1 MVTFLNGKVI
11 ITPSLKVFLTTNFP
25 SLCTCVLMGI
35 LTGTDIPL
43 VKLSSFAISLCAGLY
58 LLWQLW
64 YYTTVKWK
72 ISNSQKKMMSGVFFH
87 KVDYVELFRVNDY
100 SEERNLLQQI
110 LGIKDIIIMSTDR
123 SHPRLRIY
131 GVPASFDLISIIK
144 PLVQKCRKE
153 NHIYE
158 IANH

>member
-1 MVTFLNGKVI
+1 MVKQINGKVI
-11 ITPSLKVFLTTNFP
+11 LTPSLKMYFAANFP
-25 SLCTCVLMGI
+25 PICMGVVVAV
-35 LTGTDIPL
+35 LTGTDIPV
-43 VKLSSFAISLCAGLY
+43 VKITSIIVSLWITLY

-64 YYTTVKWK
+64 YYTTVRWE
-72 ISNSQKKMMSGVFFH
+72 ISNSQIKMMHGVFFH
-87 KVDYVELFRVNDY
+87 TVNYVELFRVNDY
-100 SEERNLLQQI
+100 AEERNLMQQI
-110 LGIKDIIIMSTDR
+110 LGIKDVIIMSTDR

-131 GVPASFDLISIIK
+131 GIPASYDLITIVK

>member
-1 MVTFLNGKVI
+1 MVKLLDGKVI
-11 ITPSLKVFLTTNFP
+11 ITPSLKMFLTTNFTAMC
-25 SLCTCVLMGI
+25 SGLLMFVLS
-35 LTGTDIPL
+35 GTDIPL
-43 VKLSSFAISLCAGLY
+43 VKVTSIIISLCVGLY

-64 YYTTVKWK
+64 YYTTVKWE
-72 ISNSQKKMMSGVFFH
+72 ISDSQIKMMSGVFFH

-110 LGIKDIIIMSTDR
+110 LGIKDIIVMSTDR
-123 SHPRLRIY
+123 SHPLLRIY
-131 GVPASFDLISIIK
+131 GIPASFDLITIIK

>member
-72 ISNSQKKMMSGVFFH
+72 ISNSQIKMMSGVFFH

-123 SHPRLRIY
+123 SDPRLRIY

-153 NHIYE
+153 THIYE